1 MGGANMSGSILLT
14 FLQWATNSLL
24 VITLPLTKFNLD
36 ASKTLTYSSFS
47 MKKCSWSVLT
57 WARDILM
64 MITDIKIWPA
74 TMLLIFRTKK
84 CHFRRQ
90 EWSLQPAHSPS
101 LLSVTR
107 THALTYTHLSW
118 WVPQRLSR
126 PAHCMW
132 RELSLEVTA
141 VPWVTLSTTFTL
153 IHLIK
158 CVRAR
163 TCRQRLQIKIHMR
176 LCWTLIAV
184 ISHWSQ
190 THRKISADAQGGK
203 WKVSTR
209 TGCCFIIGYRMC
221 WICFFLFCFLKH
233 CKTE

>member
-1 MGGANMSGSILLT
+1 MT
-14 FLQWATNSLL
+14 CD
-24 VITLPLTKFNLD
+24 D
-36 ASKTLTYSSFS
+36 AVNFS
-47 MKKCSWSVLT
+47 YEKMPFQETRMKP
-57 WARDILM
+57 
-64 MITDIKIWPA
+64 PA
-74 TMLLIFRTKK
+74 CPQSQFAFGHT
-84 CHFRRQ
+84 
-90 EWSLQPAHSPS
+90 HS
-101 LLSVTR
+101 R

-141 VPWVTLSTTFTL
+141 VPWVTLSTTFIS

-221 WICFFLFCFLKH
+221 WICFFCCFVFKALQNWVKSH
-233 CKTE
+233 ESNLGDKSILNAVFDFWVLWRLEGFKTLSIKQNKIVIIYIYIYI